1 MSKQTIIVHEST
13 TYTIH
18 RAEKGSR
25 PWFVTG
31 ETDGEYTYFEPF
43 KLKRDAVAFIDS
55 LYTSATPEVATPE
68 VATPEVATPEV
79 ATPEPVSPAV
89 ESWDWIRANG
99 IEVPTV
105 TPVTTPVNYAAKM
118 SADLSPATRV
128 KILPAELIACA
139 LLLIMLIVG
148 SALVMPVAI
157 SFAIAAIPAI
167 KLAGVAIATTLIS
180 GSLLV

>member
-43 KLKRDAVAFIDS
+43 KLKRDAVAFVDS
-55 LYTSATPEVATPE
+55 LYTSATPTQEIYTYENTPADLVADL
-68 VATPEVATPEV
+68 
-79 ATPEPVSPAV
+79 

-99 IEVPTV
+99 LDVPTI
-105 TPVTTPVNYAAKM
+105 TPEITPVNYAAKM
-118 SADLSPATRV
+118 SADLSPSASA
-128 KILPAELIACA
+128 KILPTELIACA

-157 SFAIAAIPAI
+157 SFAIAALPAI
-167 KLAGVAIATTLIS
+167 KIAGAAMATTLIG